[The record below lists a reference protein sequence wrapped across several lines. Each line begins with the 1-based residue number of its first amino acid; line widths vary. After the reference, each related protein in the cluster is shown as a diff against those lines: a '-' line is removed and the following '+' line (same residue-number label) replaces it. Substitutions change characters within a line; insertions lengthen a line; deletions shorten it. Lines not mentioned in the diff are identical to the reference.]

1 MGRVLSGLQ
10 PTGELHIGNYIGAL
24 RQFVDQPGHYYCV
37 VDLHSL
43 TVEHDPT
50 SLHARTLDLA
60 ALLVALGMGQQSA
73 VFIQSQVPAHT
84 EMTWLLACEAR
95 IGELNRM
102 TQFKAKGRNRPQSS
116 VGLFLYP
123 VLMAADILL
132 YDIAEVP
139 VGDDQRQH
147 LELIRD
153 IAMRL
158 NSHYGDVVVVPQAV
172 IPKLGGRVFS
182 LTDPTQ
188 KMSKT
193 DPDPMSKVLLT
204 DSDQLIAKKIKAAVT
219 DSGRQ
224 VSHDPVAKPG
234 ISNLL
239 EMAAVLSGEPVAS
252 WVERYR
258 DSGYGAFK
266 QAVADQVVAVV
277 GPLRD
282 EAARIRQDASELERV
297 LEIGRA
303 RAAEQA
309 ERRLGAV
316 KRAIGLHLTGG
327 SA

>member
-1 MGRVLSGLQ
+1 MGRVFSGLQ

-24 RQFVDQPGHYYCV
+24 RQFTDQSGHYYCV

-43 TVEHDPT
+43 TVEPDPAT
-50 SLHARTLDLA
+50 LEARSLDLA
-60 ALLVALGMGQQSA
+60 ALLVALGLGRKSA

-102 TQFKAKGRNRPQSS
+102 TQFKVKGRNRPQSS

-132 YDIAEVP
+132 YDIEEVP

-153 IAMRL
+153 VAMRL
-158 NSHYGDVVVVPQAV
+158 NSHYGDVVVVPRAV
-172 IPKLGGRVFS
+172 IPTLGGRVFS
-182 LTDPTQ
+182 LTDPLQ
-188 KMSKT
+188 KMSKS

-204 DSDQLIAKKIKAAVT
+204 DPDDLIVRKIRAAVT
-219 DSGRQ
+219 DSGRE
-224 VSHDPVAKPG
+224 VLHDPVAKPG

-239 EMAAVLSGEPVAS
+239 EMAAVLSGEPVTA
-252 WVERYR
+252 WAERYR
-258 DSGYGAFK
+258 SAGYGPFK
-266 QAVADQVVAVV
+266 QAVADQVVAVI

-282 EAARIRQDASELERV
+282 EAQRIRKDPAELGRI
-297 LEIGRA
+297 LEDGRLRA
-303 RAAEQA
+303 REQA
-309 ERRLGAV
+309 DLRLSAV
-316 KRAIGLHLTGG
+316 KRAIGLHL
-327 SA
+327 

>member
-1 MGRVLSGLQ
+1 VGRVFSGLQ

-24 RQFVDQPGHYYCV
+24 KQFTDQSGHYYCV

-43 TVEHDPT
+43 TAEPDPATLHD
-50 SLHARTLDLA
+50 RTLDLA
-60 ALLVALGMGQQSA
+60 ALLVALGLGRKSC
-73 VFIQSQVPAHT
+73 VFIQSQVSAHA

-95 IGELNRM
+95 TGELNRM
-102 TQFKAKGRNRPQSS
+102 TQFKSKGRNRPQSS

-132 YDIAEVP
+132 YDIEEVP

-153 IAMRL
+153 VAMRL
-158 NSHYGDVVVVPQAV
+158 NSRYGDVVSVPKAV

-188 KMSKT
+188 KMSKS

-204 DSDQLIAKKIKAAVT
+204 DSDQLIVKKIKAAVT
-219 DSGRQ
+219 DSGRE
-224 VSHDPVAKPG
+224 VSHDPKAKPG

-239 EMAAVLSGEPVAS
+239 EMAAVLSGESVAS

-258 DSGYGAFK
+258 TSGYGAFK

-282 EAARIRQDASELERV
+282 EALRIRRDEAELERI
-297 LEIGRA
+297 LASGRE
-303 RAAEQA
+303 RATEQA
-309 ERRLGAV
+309 ERRLVAV
-316 KRAIGLHLTGG
+316 KRAIGLHLPGG
-327 SA
+327 HP

>member
-1 MGRVLSGLQ
+1 MGRVFSGLQ

-24 RQFVDQPGHYYCV
+24 RQFTDQSGHYYCV

-43 TVEHDPT
+43 TVEPDPAT
-50 SLHARTLDLA
+50 LEARSLDLA
-60 ALLVALGMGQQSA
+60 ALLVALGLGRKSA

-102 TQFKAKGRNRPQSS
+102 TQFKVKGRNRPQSS

-132 YDIAEVP
+132 YDIEEVP

-153 IAMRL
+153 VAMRL
-158 NSHYGDVVVVPQAV
+158 NSHYGDVVVVPRAV
-172 IPKLGGRVFS
+172 IPTLGGRVFS
-182 LTDPTQ
+182 LTDPLQ
-188 KMSKT
+188 KMSKS

-204 DSDQLIAKKIKAAVT
+204 DPDELIVRKIKAAVT
-219 DSGRQ
+219 DSGRE
-224 VSHDPVAKPG
+224 VLHDPVAKPG

-239 EMAAVLSGEPVAS
+239 EMAAVLSGEPVTVWA
-252 WVERYR
+252 ERYR
-258 DSGYGAFK
+258 SAGYGPFK
-266 QAVADQVVAVV
+266 QAVADQVVAVI

-282 EAARIRQDASELERV
+282 EAQRIRKDPAELGRI
-297 LEIGRA
+297 LEDGRLRA
-303 RAAEQA
+303 REQA
-309 ERRLGAV
+309 DLRLSAV
-316 KRAIGLHLTGG
+316 KRAIGLHL
-327 SA
+327 